1 MTITLAKNRVDLW
14 LLPIDPN
21 HSDKYSQTEITNTFS
36 KRELVRYHKFKVA
49 GKRDEFLASRILL
62 RHLLTL
68 YTNYSPAEI
77 EAIPDEMGRPYWFS
91 QTKKLTLY
99 FSLSHTKGMVCCTV
113 SNTERTG
120 CDIEQVRPRKYERD
134 LTRKVFSEKEQR
146 FYQSLSTKEQREF
159 FYKSW
164 TLKEAFVKAIGKGL
178 LIPFTSSSF
187 SHMTKLKKW
196 TPVEGKNLGEEG
208 AGNCWYFYTAPAH
221 PDYIFSTATIIAEP
235 VMAIHQ
241 VALDGHSLTD
251 PLSSNMASRQNVT
264 AP

>member
-14 LLPIDPN
+14 LVPIDPN
-21 HSDKYSQTEITNTFS
+21 HSDKYSQSEITNTFS

-68 YTNYSPAEI
+68 YTDHSPTHI
-77 EAIPDEMGRPYWFS
+77 QAIPDEMGRPYWFS
-91 QTKKLTLY
+91 GTEKLTLY

-113 SNTERTG
+113 SNTEKTG

-134 LTRKVFSEKEQR
+134 LTRKVFSEKEQS
-146 FYQSLSTKEQREF
+146 FYQSLSPKEQREF

-187 SHMTKLKKW
+187 SHMTQLKKW
-196 TPVEGKNLGEEG
+196 TTIEGNNLGKEG
-208 AGNCWYFYTAPAH
+208 AGKCWYFYTAPAH
-221 PDYIFSTATIIAEP
+221 PDYIFSAATIIPEP
-235 VMAIHQ
+235 VITIHQ
-241 VALDGHSLTD
+241 VTLDGLSLTD
-251 PLSSNMASRQNVT
+251 TLSSKMASRQNAT
-264 AP
+264 EP